1 MAIIFQGTSPIDVA
15 NLMYNGFSIDS
26 GVEAIDSLL
35 NRGGISSMLW
45 TVALYFMACILGNIL
60 DVTGVL
66 RAVLDKIACV
76 TKRAST
82 LITATLLTSFCMQ
95 ALTGSL
101 ESSMLITSKLY
112 APAYD
117 DLKIDRKVLSR
128 SLEDTGTMCAAL
140 IPWNSNG
147 IFMATTL
154 GVATLSYIPYCFLGL
169 INPLMALIF
178 AFSGTVPMI
187 IYYGLMISHRSGSC
201 FQ

>member
-1 MAIIFQGTSPIDVA
+1 
-15 NLMYNGFSIDS
+15 
-26 GVEAIDSLL
+26 
-35 NRGGISSMLW
+35 
-45 TVALYFMACILGNIL
+45 
-60 DVTGVL
+60 
-66 RAVLDKIACV
+66 
-76 TKRAST
+76 
-82 LITATLLTSFCMQ
+82 MQ

-178 AFSGTVPMI
+178 AFTGIGVFYTD
-187 IYYGLMISHRSGSC
+187 GRKKHKGKKAEA
-201 FQ
+201 